1 MEITLYQINPERD
14 YQKCERM
21 DFAYASH
28 YGIDPYAYDRVWSG
42 KLEADNL
49 EDVYRI
55 LNGDTFPKGFV
66 GRSMSQ
72 SDVCQVTGEDGQSKF
87 YYVDRFDFREIGF
100 DASRTS
106 EGKEREITVLA
117 CQPGQPAEVIRMP
130 NELKSFQ
137 EFVGGYIQAVY
148 PYKDPIALI
157 VNDEGKL
164 DGIPMNRA
172 LHTETGEIYDVIAGP
187 MLVVGL
193 SEENF
198 ASLDDDMLRKYQEK
212 FKQPEKFVQIGDR
225 IMVLKVPDPKQNE
238 KQAKKPH
245 NHR

>member
-14 YQKCERM
+14 SLKCEFM
-21 DFAYASH
+21 DYAYAYH
-28 YGIDPYAYDRVWSG
+28 YGIDPQSYDRVWSG
-42 KLEADNL
+42 KLDAENL

-66 GRSMSQ
+66 GRAMSQ
-72 SDVCQVTGEDGQSKF
+72 SDVCQVVGDDGQSKF

-100 DASRTS
+100 DPRKTS
-106 EGKEREITVLA
+106 EGKEKEITVLA
-117 CQPGQPAEVIRMP
+117 CQPGQPAEVIKMP
-130 NELKSFQ
+130 NELKSLQ

-148 PYKDPIALI
+148 PYKDPVALI

-164 DGIPMNRA
+164 ENLPLNRA
-172 LHTETGEIYDVIAGP
+172 LQTDKGEIYDVVAGP

-198 ASLDDDMLRKYQEK
+198 ASLSDDMLRKYQEK

-238 KQAKKPH
+238 QQGKKPH
-245 NHR
+245 KHR